1 MFFMSI
7 IPNSSAS
14 EQQLT
19 SKVDRFFK
27 EQRIGT
33 LLRQSNFFK
42 DCGFTCPELL
52 KFIFLL
58 VFGKKNLYQTLQKED
73 SIDRPGKDSVYRF
86 LNSSRYNWR
95 KFLLLL
101 SCGLIQEKVNP
112 LTEADRVNVF
122 IFDDSLFSRA
132 RSKAVELLANVHDH
146 TTGKYIRGFRM
157 LTLGWSDGN
166 TFVPLCFSLLSSH
179 KKSSRYVEMNDGIDK
194 RTAGYERRKEAVR
207 KSSETLQDLLKQA
220 LQAGAQA
227 SYVLF
232 DSWFSFPVTILKVL
246 HQGVHVICMLKAMP
260 RVYYVYDGQKLN
272 LTDLYKSVRK
282 KRGKAKIL
290 ASVMVTL
297 GMNEQGEEVQAKIV
311 FVRDRNRKKNWL
323 ALLSTNVA
331 LTEDEIIRIYGK
343 RWDVEVFFKMTKSYL
358 RLAKEFQGRSY
369 DMMFAHT
376 SIVFA
381 RYLLL
386 AMESRENED
395 QRSFGHLFYFCCD
408 ELEDIKF
415 ASAIL
420 LLIELFKSIAQ
431 EVLILTEEKFQELF
445 DKFLSSLPKYI
456 KGLLGVSVCE
466 S

>member
-1 MFFMSI
+1 MSI

-14 EQQLT
+14 GQQLT
-19 SKVDRFFK
+19 SRVDRFFK
-27 EQRIGT
+27 EQKISS
-33 LLRQSNFFK
+33 LLKQSNFFK
-42 DCGFTCPELL
+42 ESGFTCLELF

-73 SIDRPGKDSVYRF
+73 TAERPGKDSVYRF

-95 KFLLLL
+95 KFLLIL
-101 SCGLIQEKVNP
+101 SCGLIQTRIDP
-112 LTEADRVNVF
+112 LTEKDRVKVL

-166 TFVPLCFSLLSSH
+166 TFIPLCFSLLSSH
-179 KKSSRYVEMNDGIDK
+179 KKSNRYVEMNEGIDK
-194 RTAGYERRKEAVR
+194 RTAGYQRRKEAVK
-207 KSSETLQDLLKQA
+207 KSSEALQDLLKQA
-220 LQAGAQA
+220 LQAGVQA

-232 DSWFSFPVTILKVL
+232 DSWFSFPATILKVL
-246 HQGVHVICMLKAMP
+246 EQGMHVICMLKAMP
-260 RVYYVYDGQKLN
+260 KVYYVYNGQKLN
-272 LTDLYKSVRK
+272 LNALYKAVRK

-290 ASVMVTL
+290 SSVIVSL
-297 GMNEQGEEVQAKIV
+297 GTNEQGKEVQAKIV

-323 ALLSTNVA
+323 ALLSTDVS
-331 LTEDEIIRIYGK
+331 LTEEEIIRIYGK
-343 RWDVEVFFKMTKSYL
+343 RWDIEIFFKMTKSYL
-358 RLAKEFQGRSY
+358 RLSKEFQGRSY

-376 SIVFA
+376 SIVFS

-386 AMESRENED
+386 ALESRENED
-395 QRSFGHLFYFCCD
+395 PRSFGHLFYICCD

-420 LLIELFKSIAQ
+420 LLIDLFKSSVQ
-431 EVLILTEEKFQELF
+431 EVLFLTKEKFEELF
-445 DKFLSSLPKYI
+445 DNFFSKLPKYI
-456 KGLLGVSVCE
+456 KGLLGVFA
-466 S
+466 